1 MYYGREEGMIMDH
14 ESLERD
20 YSDMPLRDLVET
32 VIRDSIVQGTV
43 TYPLRKE
50 GYHSC
55 SNLIY
60 TDRLK

>member
-1 MYYGREEGMIMDH
+1 MSDEIKET
-14 ESLERD
+14 SERD
-20 YSDMPLRDLVET
+20 YATMDMKSLVE
-32 VIRDSIVQGTV
+32 SIVSDSKVAGTI
-43 TYPLRKE
+43 TYPLRTE